1 MRSPLT
7 LIFALLCTYSIA
19 QTGTISGTLTSQG
32 EPVPYAYCVLE
43 ETGQEA
49 IADEQGHFAISG
61 IEPGIYQL
69 YVSCLGFLPEL
80 VRVEVPIQEV
90 LEIEL
95 QPSPFNAATVVV
107 TGSRTSKRRT
117 ESAVVVNVLSR
128 EALAATG
135 SATLADGLCFQ
146 PGLRVETDCQTCNYT
161 QVRMNGLGGAYTQ
174 LLIDNR
180 PVFSSLMSLYGLEQI
195 PASQIE
201 RVEVVRGG
209 GSVLYGANAIAGTV
223 NILTRMPVK
232 NEWSVSN
239 KLSLVNGEATDRVL
253 DAQTAL
259 VTEDKKAALS
269 LFAANR
275 SRQSWDA
282 NGDGFSEL
290 PSLRNNSFGLKL
302 HLNPSEN
309 QELKLT
315 GWSIY
320 EYRRGGN
327 KEDLPAHEADQSEER
342 THNIL
347 VGSIDHK
354 LTFAE
359 GKSSLSTWLAVQQ
372 TKRKHYTG
380 INHSNGWGDTRSAVI
395 SVGAQWDR
403 GLNLAAGK
411 QLISVGFDHQTE
423 DTRDEIPAYN
433 YHIDQ
438 TVHLNAL
445 FVQSDWQINKS
456 LTLLSGLRI
465 NQHNLIDRPVI
476 TPRINLLYKPGKN
489 VQIRSGYATGF
500 KAPQAFETDLHIAFA
515 GGGVALTAIDPEL
528 RHESSSS
535 WTASVDYDR
544 PSEHSIWGFTLA
556 GFHTR
561 LENAFIL
568 EEHGTDANGNMLLL
582 RKNGSGLEVS
592 GLTLETRFNFDGKIQ
607 VESGFTFQRSQYD
620 EEVFWSSEIPGSR
633 RFLRTPDRYGF
644 YTLSLFP
651 EGPWTFNLSGVY
663 TGPMWVP
670 HFAGAPGV
678 PTDELIR
685 SQPFHELNLRLNRG
699 FSFAESGLKM
709 DLSLGVQNLRNSY
722 QSDFDTGPWR
732 DSNFIY
738 GPARPVTI
746 WGGVKL
752 YL

>member
-1 MRSPLT
+1 MRPPLT
-7 LIFALLCTYSIA
+7 LIFALFICYANA
-19 QTGTISGTLTSQG
+19 QTGSITGLVVSQG
-32 EPVPYAYCVLE
+32 EAVPYAYCVLE
-43 ETGQEA
+43 EMEQEA
-49 IADEQGHFAISG
+49 IADEHGHFMIKDVK
-61 IEPGIYQL
+61 PGSYQL
-69 YVSCLGFLPEL
+69 YITSLGYLPEQ
-80 VRVEVPIQEV
+80 VQVEVPLKAK

-95 QPSPFNAATVVV
+95 QPSPFNASTVVV
-107 TGSRTSKRRT
+107 TGTRTGKRRT
-117 ESAVVVNVLSR
+117 ESAVVVNVLNR
-128 EALAATG
+128 ETLEATG
-135 SATLADGLCFQ
+135 SGTLADGLCFQ

-223 NILTRMPVK
+223 NILTRMPTR
-232 NEWSVSN
+232 NEWSASQ
-239 KLSLVNGEATDRVL
+239 KLSRISGEAFDRVL
-253 DAQTAL
+253 DAQAAI
-259 VTEDKKAALS
+259 VAEDKKSALS

-275 SRQSWDA
+275 GRQSWDA

-290 PSLRNNSFGLKL
+290 PSLRNNSFGVKL
-302 HLNPSEN
+302 HLMPSEN

-347 VGSIDHK
+347 VGSVDHR

-359 GKSSLSTWLAVQQ
+359 GKSSLNSWLAVQH
-372 TKRKHYTG
+372 TKRQHYTG
-380 INHSNGWGDTRSAVI
+380 IDHSDGWGDTRSYVLSAGI
-395 SVGAQWDR
+395 QWDQR
-403 GLNLAAGK
+403 FEMLGGHQVLTL
-411 QLISVGFDHQTE
+411 GFDHQSE

-433 YHIDQ
+433 YLIDQ
-438 TVHLNAL
+438 TTHLNAL
-445 FVQSDWQINKS
+445 FVQSDWQINKK
-456 LTLLSGLRI
+456 LTLLSGLRL
-465 NQHNLIDRPVI
+465 NRHYLMDKPVI
-476 TPRINLLYKPGKN
+476 TPRISALHRPAKNLQ
-489 VQIRSGYATGF
+489 VRVGYARGF

-515 GGGVALTAIDPEL
+515 GGGVALTAFDSEL
-528 RHESSSS
+528 QHESSSS
-535 WTASVDYDR
+535 WTGSIDYDR
-544 PSEHSIWGFTLA
+544 PSTHSIWGFTLA

-568 EEHGTDANGNMLLL
+568 EEQGTDANGNMLLL
-582 RKNGSGLEVS
+582 RKNGKGLEVS
-592 GLTLETRFNFDGKIQ
+592 GLTLETRFNYDGDFQ
-607 VESGFTFQRSQYD
+607 LEGGFTIQQSKYD

-633 RFLRTPDRYGF
+633 SFLRTPDHYGY

-651 EGPWTFNLSGVY
+651 EGPWTLNLSGVY

-678 PTDELIR
+678 YADELVH
-685 SQPFHELNLRLNRG
+685 SQPFHELNVRLNKRTA
-699 FSFAESGLKM
+699 FSKSELKM
-709 DLSLGVQNLRNSY
+709 DLSMGMQNLFNAY
-722 QSDFDTGPWR
+722 QSDFDTGPYR
-732 DSNFIY
+732 DSNYIY
-738 GPARPVTI
+738 GPARPRTVWVGATL
-746 WGGVKL
+746 GL
-752 YL
+752 